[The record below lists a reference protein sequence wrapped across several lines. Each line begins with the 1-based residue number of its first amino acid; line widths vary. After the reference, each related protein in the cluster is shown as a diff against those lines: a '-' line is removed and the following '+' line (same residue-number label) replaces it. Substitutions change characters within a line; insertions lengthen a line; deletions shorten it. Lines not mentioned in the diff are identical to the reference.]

1 MSYRGSIKMS
11 AEQIAADHAKTF
23 GKEPSDKLCELL
35 LLFANGTATAY
46 EEGFQDGLKMAQ
58 EMSNESDDIL

>member
-11 AEQIAADHAKTF
+11 AEQILADYARQY
-23 GKEPSDKLCELL
+23 GKEPSGKLRELL

-46 EEGFQDGLKMAQ
+46 EEGFQDGLSAARSEGK
-58 EMSNESDDIL
+58 

>member
-11 AEQIAADHAKTF
+11 AEQIVADYAKTF
-23 GKEPSDKLCELL
+23 GKEPIDKLCELL